1 MSEVFSN
8 ESDQTPLKPLMGR
21 NKMTDKLLAVIA
33 INLTIITGILV
44 LQTVPNAQAFK
55 QLYSPKRL

>member
-8 ESDQTPLKPLMGR
+8 ESDQVPLKPLMGR
-21 NKMTDKLLAVIA
+21 NEMTDKLLAVIA

-44 LQTVPNAQAFK
+44 LM
-55 QLYSPKRL
+55 